1 MNTVVL
7 SLIERCPA
15 LQVCREELQKA
26 VELLCEAYAN
36 GGKLLLCG
44 NGGSCADAQHI
55 AGELMKGF
63 LKKRPLTGEQKASM
77 QRNYS
82 ELDESVLNKLQQAL
96 PAVVLSDATAL
107 NSAFAN
113 DVDPH
118 LVYAQQVLGLGA
130 AEDVLVCLSTSGNAK
145 NVVEAAKIAKS
156 IGLPVVALTGL
167 SGGKL
172 KEIADVCI
180 TVPAVETYQVQ
191 ELHLPVYHCLCAAVE
206 ARFFEV

>member
-7 SLIERCPA
+7 SLMERYPV
-15 LQVCREELQKA
+15 LQVCREEIQK
-26 VELLCEAYAN
+26 VVDLWCKAYEN

-63 LKKRPLTGEQKASM
+63 LKKRSLTGEQKASM
-77 QRNYS
+77 QRNYP

-113 DVDPH
+113 DVDPC
-118 LVYAQQVLGLGA
+118 LVYAQQTLGLGTA
-130 AEDVLVCLSTSGNAK
+130 DDVLVCLSTSGSSQ
-145 NVVEAAKIAKS
+145 NVVEAAKVAKS
-156 IGLPVVALTGL
+156 IGLSVVALTGS
-167 SGGKL
+167 SGGWL

-206 ARFFEV
+206 AHFFEA

>member
-7 SLIERCPA
+7 SLMERYPV
-15 LQVCREELQKA
+15 LQVCREEIQKA
-26 VELLCEAYAN
+26 VDLWCKAYEN

-63 LKKRPLTGEQKASM
+63 LKKRSLTGKQKASM
-77 QRNYS
+77 QRNYP

-113 DVDPH
+113 DVDPC
-118 LVYAQQVLGLGA
+118 LVYAQQTLGLGT
-130 AEDVLVCLSTSGNAK
+130 AEDVLVCLSTSGSSQ
-145 NVVEAAKIAKS
+145 NVVEAAKVAKS
-156 IGLPVVALTGL
+156 IGLSVVALTGS
-167 SGGKL
+167 SGGRL

-206 ARFFEV
+206 AHFFEA

>member
-1 MNTVVL
+1 MNAVVL
-7 SLIERCPA
+7 SLMERYPV
-15 LQVCREELQKA
+15 LQVCREEIQKA
-26 VELLCEAYAN
+26 VDLWCKAYEN

-77 QRNYS
+77 QRNYP

-96 PAVVLSDATAL
+96 PTVVLSDATVL

-113 DVDPH
+113 DVDPC
-118 LVYAQQVLGLGA
+118 LVYAQQTLGLGTA
-130 AEDVLVCLSTSGNAK
+130 GDVLVCLSTSGSSQ
-145 NVVEAAKIAKS
+145 NVVEAAKVAKG
-156 IGLPVVALTGL
+156 IGLSVVALTGS
-167 SGGKL
+167 SGGRL

-206 ARFFEV
+206 AHFFEA

>member
-7 SLIERCPA
+7 SLIERYPS

-26 VELLCEAYAN
+26 IEMLCKAYTN

-44 NGGSCADAQHI
+44 NGGSSADAQHI
-55 AGELMKGF
+55 AGEMMKGF
-63 LKKRPLTGEQKASM
+63 LKKRPLTEEQKASM
-77 QRNYS
+77 QRKYP

-107 NSAFAN
+107 NTAFAN
-113 DVDPH
+113 DVDPE
-118 LVYAQQVLGLGA
+118 LIYAQQVLGFGR
-130 AEDVLVCLSTSGNAK
+130 EQDVLLCLSTSGNAR
-145 NVVEAAKIAKS
+145 NVTAAAKVARG
-156 IGLPVVALTGL
+156 IGLSVIALTGS
-167 SGGKL
+167 SGGRL
-172 KEIADVCI
+172 KELADVCI

-191 ELHLPVYHCLCAAVE
+191 ELHLPIYHCLCAAVE

>member
-1 MNTVVL
+1 MNAVVL
-7 SLIERCPA
+7 SLMERYPV
-15 LQVCREELQKA
+15 LQVCREEIQKA
-26 VELLCEAYAN
+26 VDLWCKAYEN

-77 QRNYS
+77 QRNYP

-113 DVDPH
+113 DVDPC
-118 LVYAQQVLGLGA
+118 LVYAQQTLGLGT
-130 AEDVLVCLSTSGNAK
+130 AEDVLVCLSTSGSSQ
-145 NVVEAAKIAKS
+145 NVVEAAKVAKS
-156 IGLPVVALTGL
+156 IGLSVVALTGS
-167 SGGKL
+167 SGGRL

-206 ARFFEV
+206 AHFFEV

>member
-1 MNTVVL
+1 MNAVVL
-7 SLIERCPA
+7 SLMERYPV
-15 LQVCREELQKA
+15 LQVCREEIQKA
-26 VELLCEAYAN
+26 VDLWCKAYEN

-77 QRNYS
+77 QRNYP

-96 PAVVLSDATAL
+96 PAVVLSDATVL

-113 DVDPH
+113 DVDPC
-118 LVYAQQVLGLGA
+118 LVYAQQTLGLGT
-130 AEDVLVCLSTSGNAK
+130 AEDVLVCLSTSGSSQ
-145 NVVEAAKIAKS
+145 NVVEAAKVAKS
-156 IGLPVVALTGL
+156 IGLSVVALTGS
-167 SGGKL
+167 SGGRL

-206 ARFFEV
+206 AHFFEA

>member
-7 SLIERCPA
+7 SLMERYPV
-15 LQVCREELQKA
+15 LQVCREEIQKA
-26 VELLCEAYAN
+26 VDLWCKAYEN

-77 QRNYS
+77 QRNYP
-82 ELDESVLNKLQQAL
+82 ELDESVPNKLQRAL
-96 PAVVLSDATAL
+96 PAVVLSDATVL

-113 DVDPH
+113 DVDPC
-118 LVYAQQVLGLGA
+118 LVYAQQTLGLGTA
-130 AEDVLVCLSTSGNAK
+130 GDVLVCLSTSGSSQ
-145 NVVEAAKIAKS
+145 NVVEAAKVAKS
-156 IGLPVVALTGL
+156 IGLSVVALTGS
-167 SGGKL
+167 SGGRL

-206 ARFFEV
+206 AHFFEV

>member
-1 MNTVVL
+1 M
-7 SLIERCPA
+7 ERYPV
-15 LQVCREELQKA
+15 LQVCREEIQKA
-26 VELLCEAYAN
+26 VDLWCKAYEN

-63 LKKRPLTGEQKASM
+63 LKKRSLTGEQKASM
-77 QRNYS
+77 QRNYP

-113 DVDPH
+113 DVDPC
-118 LVYAQQVLGLGA
+118 LVYAQQTLGLGT
-130 AEDVLVCLSTSGNAK
+130 AEDVLVCLSTSGSSQ
-145 NVVEAAKIAKS
+145 NVVEAAKVAKS
-156 IGLPVVALTGL
+156 IGLSVVALTGS
-167 SGGKL
+167 SGGWL

-206 ARFFEV
+206 AHFFEA

>member
-7 SLIERCPA
+7 SLMERYPV
-15 LQVCREELQKA
+15 LQVCREGIQKA
-26 VELLCEAYAN
+26 VDLWCKAYEN

-63 LKKRPLTGEQKASM
+63 LKKRSLTGEQKASM
-77 QRNYS
+77 QRNYPK
-82 ELDESVLNKLQQAL
+82 LDESVLNKLQQAL

-113 DVDPH
+113 DVDPC
-118 LVYAQQVLGLGA
+118 LVYAQQTLGLGT
-130 AEDVLVCLSTSGNAK
+130 AEDVLVCLSTSGSSQ
-145 NVVEAAKIAKS
+145 NVVEAAKVAKS
-156 IGLPVVALTGL
+156 IGLSVVALTGS
-167 SGGKL
+167 SGGWL

-206 ARFFEV
+206 AHFFEA

>member
-7 SLIERCPA
+7 SLMERYPV
-15 LQVCREELQKA
+15 LQVCREEIQKA
-26 VELLCEAYAN
+26 VDLWCKAYEN

-63 LKKRPLTGEQKASM
+63 LKKRSLTGEQKASM
-77 QRNYS
+77 QRNYP

-96 PAVVLSDATAL
+96 PTVVLSDATVL

-113 DVDPH
+113 DVDPC
-118 LVYAQQVLGLGA
+118 LVYAQQTLGLGTA
-130 AEDVLVCLSTSGNAK
+130 GDVLVCLSTSGSSQ
-145 NVVEAAKIAKS
+145 NVVEAAKVAKG
-156 IGLPVVALTGL
+156 IGLSVVALTGS
-167 SGGKL
+167 SGGRL

-206 ARFFEV
+206 AHFFEA

>member
-7 SLIERCPA
+7 SLMERYPV
-15 LQVCREELQKA
+15 LQVCREEIQKA
-26 VELLCEAYAN
+26 VDLWCKAYEN

-63 LKKRPLTGEQKASM
+63 LKKRSLTGEQKASM
-77 QRNYS
+77 QRNYP

-113 DVDPH
+113 DVDPC
-118 LVYAQQVLGLGA
+118 LVYAQQTLGLGT
-130 AEDVLVCLSTSGNAK
+130 AEDVLDCLSTSGSSQ
-145 NVVEAAKIAKS
+145 NVVEAAKVAKS
-156 IGLPVVALTGL
+156 IGLSVVALTGS
-167 SGGKL
+167 SGGWL

-206 ARFFEV
+206 AHFFEA

>member
-1 MNTVVL
+1 MNAVVL
-7 SLIERCPA
+7 SLMERYPV
-15 LQVCREELQKA
+15 LQVCREEIQKA
-26 VELLCEAYAN
+26 VDLWCKAYEN

-55 AGELMKGF
+55 AGEMMKGF

-77 QRNYS
+77 QRNYP

-96 PAVVLSDATAL
+96 PAVVLSDATVL

-113 DVDPH
+113 DVDPC
-118 LVYAQQVLGLGA
+118 LVYAQQTLGLGT
-130 AEDVLVCLSTSGNAK
+130 AEDVLVCLSTSGSSQ
-145 NVVEAAKIAKS
+145 NVVEAAKVAKS
-156 IGLPVVALTGL
+156 IGLSVVALTGS
-167 SGGKL
+167 SGGRL

-206 ARFFEV
+206 AHFFEA

>member
-1 MNTVVL
+1 MNAVVL
-7 SLIERCPA
+7 SLMERYPV
-15 LQVCREELQKA
+15 LQVCREEIQKA
-26 VELLCEAYAN
+26 VDLWCKAYEN

-63 LKKRPLTGEQKASM
+63 LKKRSLTGEQKASM
-77 QRNYS
+77 QRNYP

-113 DVDPH
+113 DVDPC
-118 LVYAQQVLGLGA
+118 LVYAQQTLGLGT
-130 AEDVLVCLSTSGNAK
+130 AEDVLVCLSTSGSSQ
-145 NVVEAAKIAKS
+145 NVVEAAKVAKS
-156 IGLPVVALTGL
+156 IGLSVVALTGS
-167 SGGKL
+167 SGGWL

-206 ARFFEV
+206 AHFFEA

>member
-1 MNTVVL
+1 M
-7 SLIERCPA
+7 ERYPV
-15 LQVCREELQKA
+15 LQVCREEIQKA
-26 VELLCEAYAN
+26 VDLWCKAYEN

-63 LKKRPLTGEQKASM
+63 LKKRSLTGKQKASM
-77 QRNYS
+77 QRNYP

-113 DVDPH
+113 DVDPC
-118 LVYAQQVLGLGA
+118 LVYAQQTLGLGT
-130 AEDVLVCLSTSGNAK
+130 AEDVLVCLSTSGSSQ
-145 NVVEAAKIAKS
+145 NVVEAAKVAKS
-156 IGLPVVALTGL
+156 IGLSVVALTGS
-167 SGGKL
+167 SGGRL

-206 ARFFEV
+206 AHFFEA

>member
-7 SLIERCPA
+7 SLMERYPV
-15 LQVCREELQKA
+15 LQVCREEIQKA
-26 VELLCEAYAN
+26 VDLWCKAYEN

-63 LKKRPLTGEQKASM
+63 LKKRSLTGEQKASM
-77 QRNYS
+77 QRNYP

-113 DVDPH
+113 DVDPC
-118 LVYAQQVLGLGA
+118 LVYAQQTLGLGT
-130 AEDVLVCLSTSGNAK
+130 AEDVLVCLSTSGSSQ
-145 NVVEAAKIAKS
+145 NVVEAAKVAKS
-156 IGLPVVALTGL
+156 IGLSVVALTGS
-167 SGGKL
+167 SGGWL

-206 ARFFEV
+206 AHFFEA

>member
-7 SLIERCPA
+7 SLMERYPV
-15 LQVCREELQKA
+15 LQVCREEIQKA
-26 VELLCEAYAN
+26 VDLWCKAYEN

-63 LKKRPLTGEQKASM
+63 LKKRSLTGEQKASM
-77 QRNYS
+77 QRNYPK
-82 ELDESVLNKLQQAL
+82 LDESVLNKLQQAL

-113 DVDPH
+113 DVDPC
-118 LVYAQQVLGLGA
+118 LVYAQQTLGLGT
-130 AEDVLVCLSTSGNAK
+130 AEDVLVCLSTSGSSQ
-145 NVVEAAKIAKS
+145 NVVEAAKVAKS
-156 IGLPVVALTGL
+156 IGLSVVALTGS
-167 SGGKL
+167 SGGWL

-206 ARFFEV
+206 AHFFEA